1 MMMLIIPRVR
11 HLIGWKGFDGRLFI
25 LKQAVNE
32 GVPMDSKAMADNF
45 LEALQNG
52 TTQPAAQDA
61 SAAGF
66 APALM
71 HRVLIIAAILPA
83 EHDTMVS

>member
-1 MMMLIIPRVR
+1 
-11 HLIGWKGFDGRLFI
+11 
-25 LKQAVNE
+25 
-32 GVPMDSKAMADNF
+32 MDSKAMADNF

-66 APALM
+66 APALK
-71 HRVLIIAAILPA
+71 HCVLNITASSPA
-83 EHDTMVS
+83 EHDILYRELLVTGLISAHMSYFEESV